1 VDRNP
6 MAVELAKVALW
17 LHTFTVGAPLSFLD
31 HHLRCGNSLFG
42 YWISQAIDR
51 ASKWGGQLLINEPMK
66 KAMAQAVAMRK
77 LERVTDVDIAEVHE
91 SKTLFDGIE
100 QETRPLNTFINT
112 LYSLDWQKLDKA
124 DEAAIRAWLDGQ
136 FGDPFDVSRGK
147 ILLGP
152 SDLGLK
158 HPQEKNVLDRLPA
171 KIVPL
176 AERFAGLLNR
186 SRNLISR
193 ERIQNW
199 QVSFPG
205 VWRQWENTELN
216 GGFDAIIGNPPYV
229 RQELIKEYKPSLKR
243 AFAAT
248 YDGSADLYVY
258 FYEQGLKLLRPGG
271 RLSYVVTNKW
281 MRVGY
286 ADGLRDLFDKT
297 AWIEFVADFGHA
309 KKFFPDADVFPS
321 VIVVRK
327 PTGGDAPDETRV
339 CVIPRDDVPEKGLE
353 EAVAKATY
361 ALPRNYFTKDPW
373 ALEPPAVAALLLKI
387 KTQGLPL
394 KSVIPRL
401 PVNGIKTGLNQA
413 FLIDAD
419 EHAQLV
425 AQDPSCG
432 SIIKPYLRGQ
442 DIRRWQ
448 SPDKTQF
455 MILLKSSSDF
465 TWPWSGK
472 DESEAEK
479 IFEAT
484 YPSLFQ
490 RMKRY
495 EDYNDPKTGKKRGLR
510 LREDQGRYWWEL
522 RPCAYYGLFAS
533 PKIIY
538 QAIQFYARYTFEEQ
552 EVYGN
557 NKTYFFGADNLAV
570 LGILN
575 SPLMWWYSWR
585 HFIHMKDEALSNDQ
599 VKIAELPIA
608 TKLLEDELFKTTVSD
623 LLRVVNRVSAADV
636 SLQDWLY
643 QGFDI
648 KRGHVALRKMSAL
661 SFDDFIKSVKSG
673 LARGRK
679 LTAAEV
685 SDLKREYDVTI
696 SPVLA
701 ARIEIDTFERSISD
715 TVNAAY
721 GLSEADVALLWD
733 SAPPRMP
740 FTPAGLNEG
749 SIDEMHNDEEEDTQ
763 DGNS

>member
-1 VDRNP
+1 
-6 MAVELAKVALW
+6 
-17 LHTFTVGAPLSFLD
+17 
-31 HHLRCGNSLFG
+31 
-42 YWISQAIDR
+42 
-51 ASKWGGQLLINEPMK
+51 
-66 KAMAQAVAMRK
+66 
-77 LERVTDVDIAEVHE
+77 
-91 SKTLFDGIE
+91 
-100 QETRPLNTFINT
+100 
-112 LYSLDWQKLDKA
+112 
-124 DEAAIRAWLDGQ
+124 
-136 FGDPFDVSRGK
+136 
-147 ILLGP
+147 
-152 SDLGLK
+152 
-158 HPQEKNVLDRLPA
+158 
-171 KIVPL
+171 
-176 AERFAGLLNR
+176 
-186 SRNLISR
+186 
-193 ERIQNW
+193 
-199 QVSFPG
+199 
-205 VWRQWENTELN
+205 
-216 GGFDAIIGNPPYV
+216 
-229 RQELIKEYKPSLKR
+229 
-243 AFAAT
+243 
-248 YDGSADLYVY
+248 
-258 FYEQGLKLLRPGG
+258 
-271 RLSYVVTNKW
+271 
-281 MRVGY
+281 
-286 ADGLRDLFDKT
+286 
-297 AWIEFVADFGHA
+297 
-309 KKFFPDADVFPS
+309 
-321 VIVVRK
+321 
-327 PTGGDAPDETRV
+327 
-339 CVIPRDDVPEKGLE
+339 
-353 EAVAKATY
+353 
-361 ALPRNYFTKDPW
+361 
-373 ALEPPAVAALLLKI
+373 
-387 KTQGLPL
+387 
-394 KSVIPRL
+394 
-401 PVNGIKTGLNQA
+401 
-413 FLIDAD
+413 
-419 EHAQLV
+419 
-425 AQDPSCG
+425 
-432 SIIKPYLRGQ
+432 
-442 DIRRWQ
+442 
-448 SPDKTQF
+448 